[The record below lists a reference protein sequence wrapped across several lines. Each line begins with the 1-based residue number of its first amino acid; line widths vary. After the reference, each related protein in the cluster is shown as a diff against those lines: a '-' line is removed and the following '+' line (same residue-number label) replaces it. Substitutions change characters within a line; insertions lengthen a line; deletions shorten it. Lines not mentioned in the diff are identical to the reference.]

1 MSHAASASRET
12 GFHGSSRI
20 DCRYTNIGATQNCRH
35 LRRNEQVTTVRT
47 VAVSISAIHAAL
59 FSIAPMRLFLLKCS
73 GTPRT
78 PERRYMGDASA
89 TETAFMKPRQWMI
102 AIVLLLLMAAA
113 VFGLFWTRETPVDSS
128 DETSSATPT
137 KKLLARRNAAP
148 RPAIDLRP
156 LQTARRLAAT
166 AGTPEEQVLAH
177 AAEKAGDH
185 EVDLTFF
192 DRLREAQLNPPPLS
206 PEAKQIAA
214 RKAKAQDVLKDDQES
229 IALLTRKLAAA
240 PESQK
245 DNLQD
250 QIDVAKAQMELDQD
264 EFDDASED
272 LEEAGG
278 DPQAKIKRLQEQHEA
293 AGHNAAPVGS
303 AVNPHEADYQTHTLL
318 GVFQAWNALR
328 DKKFTLQQAQD
339 EAKQKQQQLAVR
351 RTQLAAQLEK
361 DKEAREAAKQQAKGF
376 SKGSTATKREDSQA
390 AAKVALDSLK
400 QYTLDQKN
408 LADRGRR
415 IQDEQELA
423 DIYTNWMTLID
434 TRERSALHHL
444 IETLLWI
451 LLILFAVYV
460 AGRVIDNLFTG
471 MSAENKRIDTLRA
484 VVKFAAQAV
493 GALFI
498 LFIIFG
504 MPTQTTTVLGLAGA
518 GLTVAMKDFI
528 VAFFGWF
535 VLMGRNGI
543 RVGDWVEI
551 NGVGGEVVEVGLLKT
566 VLLETGNWTDSSH
579 PTGRRVSF
587 VNSFA
592 IEGHYFNFT
601 TSGQWMW
608 DELEVMIPSSQDPYP
623 VIDAIQK
630 AVEQETAAN
639 AVKAEAEWRETTTK
653 YRAKTLSAM
662 PGVNV
667 RPTGG
672 GVEVRVRYNTRAYER
687 HEARKRL
694 YEAVVQMMHGKRESQ
709 QVAVSS

>member
-1 MSHAASASRET
+1 
-12 GFHGSSRI
+12 
-20 DCRYTNIGATQNCRH
+20 
-35 LRRNEQVTTVRT
+35 
-47 VAVSISAIHAAL
+47 
-59 FSIAPMRLFLLKCS
+59 
-73 GTPRT
+73 
-78 PERRYMGDASA
+78 
-89 TETAFMKPRQWMI
+89 MKLRQWI
-102 AIVLLLLMAAA
+102 TAIVLLVLTAAA
-113 VFGLFWTRETPVDSS
+113 VLGLLWTRELPAQNE
-128 DETSSATPT
+128 ETSATPS
-137 KKLLARRNAAP
+137 KRILGRKAP
-148 RPAIDLRP
+148 VAKTPLVDQRP
-156 LQTARRLAAT
+156 LQTAQRMAAM
-166 AGTPEEQVLAH
+166 AGTPEEQQLAH

-192 DRLREAQLNPPPLS
+192 DRLREAQLNPPALT
-206 PEAKQIAA
+206 PEAKAILA
-214 RKAKAQDVLKDDQES
+214 RKTKAQQALKEDQDG
-229 IALLTRKLAAA
+229 ITLLTRKLAAA

-272 LEEAGG
+272 LEQAGG
-278 DPQAKIKRLQEQHEA
+278 DPQAKIKRIQEQHEA
-293 AGHNAAPVGS
+293 TGHNTAPAGS
-303 AVNPHEADYQTHTLL
+303 GVNPHEQNYRASTLWD
-318 GVFQAWNALR
+318 VYQAWRALR
-328 DKKFTLQQAQD
+328 EKKSLLQQALN
-339 EAKQKQQQLAVR
+339 ETTEKQQYLVLR
-351 RTQLAAQLEK
+351 RAELEKQVEK

-376 SKGSTATKREDSQA
+376 SKGDAGARREDSQA
-390 AAKVALDSLK
+390 AATAALGALK

-415 IQDEQELA
+415 IQDEQELS
-423 DIYTNWMTLID
+423 DIYTSWIALVD
-434 TRERSALHHL
+434 ARERTALHHL

-451 LLILFAVYV
+451 LLVLIAVYL
-460 AGRVIDNLFTG
+460 AARLIDHLFTG

-484 VVKFAAQAV
+484 VVKFATQAV

-498 LFIIFG
+498 LFIVFG

-551 NGVGGEVVEVGLLKT
+551 NGVSGEVVEVGLLKT

-592 IEGHYFNFT
+592 VEGHFFNFT

-608 DELEVMIPSSQDPYP
+608 DELKLLIPSSQDPYP
-623 VIDAIQK
+623 VIDGIQK
-630 AVEQETAAN
+630 LVEKETAAN
-639 AVKAEAEWRETTTK
+639 AGKAEAEWQETTTK
-653 YRAKTLSAM
+653 YRAKTLKAL

-667 RPTGG
+667 QPTGG
-672 GVEVRVRYNTRAYER
+672 GIELRVRYITRAYER
-687 HEARKRL
+687 NETRRRL
-694 YEAVVQMMHGKRESQ
+694 YDAVIEMMHGKRETVQ
-709 QVAVSS
+709 A